1 MNTSEFLN
9 IATLIVPDRTAII
22 FEDQK
27 TSYSRLLNRVLVLA
41 NSLKNKGLK
50 SGDRIAVIEVN
61 CPAHIELYFA
71 AAFLDLIYVP
81 LNFRSSQEELAHM
94 LKDASPRIIFSGM
107 RYVSMVNCLK
117 PELDFVESFF
127 TLDSNAD
134 GWLEYESLISNDSA
148 VEIIPESSDDDL
160 TMLMFTSGTTGF
172 PKGVMLSHKS
182 FSSYILSNV
191 NPADMDLEERNIL
204 TVPLYHIAGVQ
215 SFMAAIYGGRTLI
228 IQKQFQPDLWMELVQ
243 KEKANRAMMVPTMLK
258 MIIDHPEF
266 HSYDLSSLTVITYG
280 AAPMALEVIK
290 KAIGLFPDTHF
301 INAFGQT
308 ETAATIT
315 MLPPEDH
322 ILKGTPAE
330 IETKLNRLTSIGK
343 PLPDIEVRIVD
354 SSGFELRVGDIGE
367 IITKGD
373 RLMKGYWNQKES
385 TEQVIKNGWLYT
397 GDLGYIDKDGY
408 IFLSGRLKD
417 FIKRGGEMISPEEVE
432 KVLRSHP
439 AVDEAAI
446 IGIPDL
452 DWGERVR
459 AIIVL
464 NPHQVF
470 DETEIIEFCKSKISS
485 FKKPESVIVTD
496 QLPRN
501 SLGKV
506 LKNVLRDEY
515 SHPI

>member
-1 MNTSEFLN
+1 MNTSEFIN
-9 IATLIVPDRTAII
+9 IASLIVPDRTAII

-27 TSYSRLLNRVLVLA
+27 TSYSSLLNRVLILA
-41 NSLKNKGLK
+41 NSLKSTGLK

-81 LNFRSSQEELAHM
+81 LNFRSSQEELVHM

-107 RYVSMVNCLK
+107 RYVSMINSLK
-117 PELDFVESFF
+117 PELDFVERFF
-127 TLDSNAD
+127 TLDSNAE
-134 GWLEYESLISNDSA
+134 GWFEYESLISNESA

-160 TMLMFTSGTTGF
+160 TMLMFTSGTTGL
-172 PKGVMLSHKS
+172 PKGVMLSHES

-215 SFMAAIYGGRTLI
+215 AFMAAIYGGRTLI
-228 IQKQFQPDLWMELVQ
+228 IQKQFQPDQWMELVQ

-280 AAPMALEVIK
+280 AAPMPLEVIK

-354 SSGFELRVGDIGE
+354 SSGSDLRVGDIGE

-397 GDLGYIDKDGY
+397 GDLGYIDEDGY

-432 KVLRSHP
+432 KVLHSHP

-464 NPHQVF
+464 KPHQAF
-470 DETEIIEFCKSKISS
+470 DEIEIIEFCRSKISS
-485 FKKPESVIVTD
+485 FKKPESIIVTD

-506 LKNVLRDEY
+506 LKNILRDKY